1 MLGPTGIGVLFGKA
15 RILEETEPLLG
26 GGEMIREVHLG
37 TAKWNDVPY
46 KFEGG
51 TPNIEGAIG
60 LGVAVDYLSKL
71 GMEAVR
77 AHEMELTG
85 YALERLGKVDGLR
98 VYGPAEIAKRGGVVS
113 FTMENAHPH
122 DIASILDVEG
132 VCIRSGHHCAQPLM
146 DRFHLPAT
154 ARASFYVYNDIEDVD
169 RLVTALEKVHEVFA

>member
-1 MLGPTGIGVLFGKA
+1 
-15 RILEETEPLLG
+15 
-26 GGEMIREVHLG
+26 
-37 TAKWNDVPY
+37 
-46 KFEGG
+46 
-51 TPNIEGAIG
+51 
-60 LGVAVDYLSKL
+60 
-71 GMEAVR
+71 
-77 AHEMELTG
+77 MELTG